1 MRIPRFYLSENLQVG
16 QSLDL
21 PAETFRH
28 AIQVLRLAVGE
39 ELILFNGRGG
49 EYRARLSTV
58 SKRSATAQ
66 IEAFNAH
73 DSESPLAMTL
83 VQAMLKPD
91 KMDFALQ
98 KAVELGVTAIQPLI
112 TQRSVVRVAGEKAD
126 KKMQHWQGVIIAA
139 CEQAGRT
146 RLPHLY
152 EPLDL
157 SDYLAQPCSGT
168 RLLLA
173 PGEFPRL
180 QQLPALATPL
190 AVLIGPE
197 GGFMDQEV
205 TQCLQA
211 GGTAVSLGGRIL
223 RAETASTAVLA
234 ILQQRY
240 GDL

>member
-1 MRIPRFYLSENLQVG
+1 MRIPRFYLSETLHVG

-39 ELILFNGRGG
+39 ELILFNGSGG
-49 EYRARLSTV
+49 EYRARLSAV

-66 IEAFNAH
+66 IAAFNPE
-73 DSESPLAMTL
+73 DSESPLAITL

-98 KAVELGVTAIQPLI
+98 KAVELGVTVLQPLI
-112 TQRSVVRVAGEKAD
+112 TQRSVVRVAADKAD

-146 RLPHLY
+146 RLPHLH
-152 EPLDL
+152 EPLAL
-157 SDYLAQPCSGT
+157 TDYLARASGT
-168 RLLLA
+168 RLILA
-173 PGEFPRL
+173 PGNFPRF
-180 QQLPALATPL
+180 QQLADPVAPL

-197 GGFMDQEV
+197 GGFTDDEV
-205 TQCLQA
+205 AQCLQA
-211 GGTAVSLGGRIL
+211 GVTPVSLGTRIL